1 MDLNE
6 ILSSL
11 REVDTELSTEEQ
23 EDARKGLLSELLA
36 SGDADLQALAAAVHE
51 KSQAVDP
58 SAGDVS
64 EEALA
69 EFALLADV
77 SVAITAR
84 TEAIEEDRARKQ
96 RAAHAAKLAEKIA
109 SVKLPDASR
118 PADDQPQN
126 VSASAAVLPARSGS
140 SVRHQGAA
148 RVERVSLVAASDLP
162 GFFSGQAIT
171 DMKSLTAAVI
181 ARAGR
186 TSNRASNRNVPLASL
201 TRHVP
206 DSHMIQDG
214 MQDWQKLDAAANERS
229 FAGGS
234 LAASL
239 LKRGTTLTASTPVP
253 GLMNGYAWCAPMEI
267 QDELCPV
274 EGSLDGLLDLPT
286 IVTARGGVMWP
297 ATPDYTALYQPFCFS
312 DEDVSGGGYP
322 IEKPCVELPCP
333 EGWEEAK
340 LQGCSLCLETGIIQS
355 RVAPE
360 QVERALTEMLIA
372 HQHHLNRAKL
382 QAIVDSIS
390 AESGGHT
397 DLTAWGNHGPGL
409 IESLLSFI
417 ELQVTRMRE
426 RRKLAFGVT
435 LEAIFPS
442 WVLPVLK
449 ADLSKKNAIE
459 GRWGATDQ
467 DVITYLLTRGI
478 RPQFVRGWQD
488 ELFTDEAVITQWP
501 TQVTFLIYQAG
512 AFVAVEGPS
521 VQLEMVHDKALLQ
534 RNREI
539 RLFAEDLYTIARR
552 CGQAA
557 SFTVPLCPNGVS
569 GGQEVIECSPVE
581 PPAPAQR
588 SVRVAPARV

>member
-6 ILSSL
+6 ILASL

-23 EDARKGLLSELLA
+23 ATARGGLLSELLA
-36 SGDADLQALAAAVHE
+36 SGDADLQTLAAAVHE

-64 EEALA
+64 EEALS

-77 SVAITAR
+77 SEAISAQ
-84 TEAIEEDRARKQ
+84 TEAIEADLAKKQ

-118 PADDQPQN
+118 PAGDVVPT
-126 VSASAAVLPARSGS
+126 VSASAGALPARIGS
-140 SVRHQGAA
+140 RAQAAA
-148 RVERVSLVAASDLP
+148 RVEKVSLVAASDLP

-171 DMKSLTAAVI
+171 DMRSLTAAVI

-201 TRHVP
+201 QRHVP
-206 DSHMIQDG
+206 DSHLIQDG
-214 MQDWQKLDAAANERS
+214 MQDWQKLDTAANERS
-229 FAGGS
+229 MPGGS

-286 IVTARGGVMWP
+286 VVTARGGVMWP
-297 ATPDYTALYQPFCFS
+297 ATPDYTGLYQPFCFS
-312 DEDVSGGGYP
+312 DEDVNGGYP

-382 QAIVDSIS
+382 QALVDSIS

-459 GRWGATDQ
+459 GRWSATDQ

-488 ELFTDEAVITQWP
+488 EMFTDEAVITQWP
-501 TQVTFLIYQAG
+501 TQVTFLLYQAG
-512 AFVAVEGPS
+512 AFIAVEGPS
-521 VQLEMVHDKALLQ
+521 VQLEMVHDKALIQ

-539 RLFAEDLYTIARR
+539 RLFAEDLYTVARR

-569 GGQEVIECSPVE
+569 GGQEVIECTDVA

-588 SVRVAPARV
+588 SVRVSPARV

>member
-6 ILSSL
+6 ILAGL
-11 REVDTELSTEEQ
+11 REVDSELSPEEQ
-23 EDARKGLLSELLA
+23 ADARKGLLAELLA
-36 SGDADLQALAAAVHE
+36 SGEADIQTIAAAVHE

-58 SAGDVS
+58 SSGDVS
-64 EEALA
+64 EEALE

-77 SVAITAR
+77 SEAISAR
-84 TEAIEEDRARKQ
+84 TEAIQDEHARQQ

-109 SVKLPDASR
+109 SVKLPDATAQ
-118 PADDQPQN
+118 PTADEAPS
-126 VSASAAVLPARSGS
+126 VTASGTALPSRSGQ
-140 SVRHQGAA
+140 RHQTAA
-148 RVERVSLVAASDLP
+148 RTEKMSLVAASDLP
-162 GFFSGQAIT
+162 GFFSGQAIH
-171 DMKSLTAAVI
+171 DMRALTAAVI

-186 TSNRASNRNVPLASL
+186 TSTRASGRNVPLVSF

-206 DSHMIQDG
+206 DSHLIQDG
-214 MQDWQKLDAAANERS
+214 MQDWQKMEQAANERTLP
-229 FAGGS
+229 GGS
-234 LAASL
+234 LAASM
-239 LKRGTTLTASTPVP
+239 LKRGTSLTASTPIP
-253 GLMNGYAWCAPMEI
+253 GLMTGYAWCAPMEI
-267 QDELCPV
+267 QDELCPI

-286 IVTARGGVMWP
+286 IVTSRGGVMWP
-297 ATPDYTALYQPFCFS
+297 ATPDYTGLYEPFCFS
-312 DEDVSGGGYP
+312 DEDVSGGYP

-360 QVERALTEMLIA
+360 QVQRALTEMLIA

-382 QAIVDSIS
+382 QAIVDSI
-390 AESGGHT
+390 ATESGGHT

-426 RRKLAFGVT
+426 RRKLAFNTT

-442 WVLPVLK
+442 WVLPVLR
-449 ADLSKKNAIE
+449 ADLSKKNAIA
-459 GRWGATDQ
+459 GRWAASDQ
-467 DVITYLLTRGI
+467 DVINYLLTRGI
-478 RPQFVRGWQD
+478 RPQFIRGWQD

-501 TQVTFLIYQAG
+501 TQVSFLIYQAG

-539 RLFAEDLYTIARR
+539 RLFAEDLYTVARR

-569 GGQEVIECSPVE
+569 GGQEVIECSSVE
-581 PPAPAQR
+581 PPSPAQQSR
-588 SVRVAPARV
+588 RVAPARV

>member
-6 ILSSL
+6 ILASL
-11 REVDTELSTEEQ
+11 REVDTELSAEEQ
-23 EDARKGLLSELLA
+23 ADARKGLLTELLS
-36 SGDADLQALAAAVHE
+36 SGETDIQSLAASVHE

-77 SVAITAR
+77 SEAISAR
-84 TEAIEEDRARKQ
+84 TEAIQDELAKQQ

-109 SVKLPDASR
+109 SVKLPDAT
-118 PADDQPQN
+118 QPSEETPS
-126 VSASAAVLPARSGS
+126 VAASGAVMPAR
-140 SVRHQGAA
+140 QGQRNTLAAA
-148 RVERVSLVAASDLP
+148 RTEKVSLVAASDLP
-162 GFFSGQAIT
+162 GFFSGQAIN
-171 DMKSLTAAVI
+171 DMRALTAAVI

-186 TSNRASNRNVPLASL
+186 TSTRASGRNVPLVSL
-201 TRHVP
+201 QRHVP
-206 DSHMIQDG
+206 ESHLIQDG
-214 MQDWQKLDAAANERS
+214 MQDWQKLEQAANER
-229 FAGGS
+229 ALPGGS

-239 LKRGTTLTASTPVP
+239 LKRGSSLTASTPVP

-267 QDELCPV
+267 QDELCPI

-297 ATPDYTALYQPFCFS
+297 ATPDYTGLYEPFCFS
-312 DEDVSGGGYP
+312 DEDVNGGYP

-360 QVERALTEMLIA
+360 QVQRAITEMLLA
-372 HQHHLNRAKL
+372 HQHHLNRAKI
-382 QAIVDSIS
+382 QALVDSIA

-426 RRKLAFGVT
+426 RRKLAFATT
-435 LEAIFPS
+435 LEAVFPS

-449 ADLSKKNAIE
+449 ADLSKKNAIG
-459 GRWGATDQ
+459 GRWAASDQ
-467 DVITYLLTRGI
+467 DVINYLLTRGI

-488 ELFTDEAVITQWP
+488 ELFSDEAVITQWP
-501 TQVTFLIYQAG
+501 TQVTFLLYQAG

-539 RLFAEDLYTIARR
+539 RLFAEDLYTVARR

-569 GGQEVIECSPVE
+569 GGQEVIECSSVE
-581 PPAPAQR
+581 PPAPGQQSR
-588 SVRVAPARV
+588 RVAPSRV

>member
-6 ILSSL
+6 ILASL
-11 REVDTELSTEEQ
+11 REVDTELSVEEQ
-23 EDARKGLLSELLA
+23 ASARHGLLSELLA
-36 SGDADLQALAAAVHE
+36 SGDADLQTLAAAVHE

-64 EEALA
+64 EEALS

-77 SVAITAR
+77 SEAITSR
-84 TEAIEEDRARKQ
+84 TEAIEADLAKKK

-109 SVKLPDASR
+109 SVKLPDTSRSADAEVPTVTAS
-118 PADDQPQN
+118 
-126 VSASAAVLPARSGS
+126 S
-140 SVRHQGAA
+140 SVAPAGGHAGIRSHGAA
-148 RVERVSLVAASDLP
+148 RTERISLVAASDLP
-162 GFFSGQAIT
+162 GFFSGQQIT
-171 DMKSLTAAVI
+171 DMRALTAAVI

-186 TSNRASNRNVPLASL
+186 TSNRASNRQVPLASL
-201 TRHVP
+201 QRHVP
-206 DSHMIQDG
+206 ESHLIQDG
-214 MQDWQKLDAAANERS
+214 MQDWQKLESAANERG

-297 ATPDYTALYQPFCFS
+297 ATPDYTGLYQPFCFS
-312 DEDVSGGGYP
+312 DEDVNGGYP

-372 HQHHLNRAKL
+372 HQHQLNRSKL

-409 IESLLSFI
+409 IEGLLSFI

-459 GRWGATDQ
+459 GRWSATDQ

-488 ELFTDEAVITQWP
+488 EMFTDEAVITQWP
-501 TQVTFLIYQAG
+501 TQVTFLLYQAG
-512 AFVAVEGPS
+512 AFIAVEGPS

-539 RLFAEDLYTIARR
+539 RLFAEDLYTVARR

-569 GGQEVIECSPVE
+569 GGQEVIECTPVE

-588 SVRVAPARV
+588 SVRVSPARV

>member
-6 ILSSL
+6 ILASL
-11 REVDTELSTEEQ
+11 REVDSELSQEEQ
-23 EDARKGLLSELLA
+23 ADARSGLLTELLA
-36 SGDADLQALAAAVHE
+36 SGDADLQTLAAAVHE

-77 SVAITAR
+77 SVAITGR
-84 TEAIEEDRARKQ
+84 TEAIEEDHAKKR

-118 PADDQPQN
+118 PAEGDVPA
-126 VSASAAVLPARSGS
+126 VAASTAVLPTRSGGRGHS
-140 SVRHQGAA
+140 AA
-148 RVERVSLVAASDLP
+148 RVEKVSLVAASDLP

-171 DMKSLTAAVI
+171 DMRALTAAVI

-186 TSNRASNRNVPLASL
+186 TSNRASNRNVPLAAL
-201 TRHVP
+201 QRHVP
-206 DSHMIQDG
+206 DSHLIQEG
-214 MQDWQKLDAAANERS
+214 TQEWQKLESAANERS

-286 IVTARGGVMWP
+286 IVTTRGGVMWP

-312 DEDVSGGGYP
+312 DEDVSGGYP

-557 SFTVPLCPNGVS
+557 SFTVPLCPTGVS
-569 GGQEVIECSPVE
+569 GGQEVIECTPVE
-581 PPAPAQR
+581 PAAQAQQ
-588 SVRVAPARV
+588 SVRVAPSRV

>member
-6 ILSSL
+6 ILASL
-11 REVDTELSTEEQ
+11 REVDTELSPEEQ
-23 EDARKGLLSELLA
+23 ADARKGLLAELLA
-36 SGDADLQALAAAVHE
+36 SGEADIQTIAAAVHE

-58 SAGDVS
+58 SSGDVS

-77 SVAITAR
+77 SEAISAR
-84 TEAIEEDRARKQ
+84 TEAIQDEQARQQ

-109 SVKLPDASR
+109 SVKLPDATAPSSTDETTSI
-118 PADDQPQN
+118 A
-126 VSASAAVLPARSGS
+126 ASGAVMPPRS
-140 SVRHQGAA
+140 VNRHQTAA
-148 RVERVSLVAASDLP
+148 RTEKVSLVAASDLP

-171 DMKSLTAAVI
+171 DMRALTHAVI

-186 TSNRASNRNVPLASL
+186 TSTRASGRNVPLVSL
-201 TRHVP
+201 QRHVP
-206 DSHMIQDG
+206 DSHHIQDG
-214 MQDWQKLDAAANERS
+214 MQDWQKLEQAANER
-229 FAGGS
+229 ALPGGS
-234 LAASL
+234 LAASM
-239 LKRGTTLTASTPVP
+239 LKRGTSLTASTPVP

-267 QDELCPV
+267 QDELCPI

-297 ATPDYTALYQPFCFS
+297 ATPDFSGLYEPFCFS
-312 DEDVSGGGYP
+312 DEDVNGGYP

-360 QVERALTEMLIA
+360 QVQRAITEMLIA
-372 HQHHLNRAKL
+372 HQHHLNRAKI
-382 QAIVDSIS
+382 QALVDSI
-390 AESGGHT
+390 ATESGGHT

-409 IESLLSFI
+409 MESLLSFI

-426 RRKLAFGVT
+426 RRKLAFNTT
-435 LEAIFPS
+435 LEAVFPS
-442 WVLPVLK
+442 WVLPVLRS
-449 ADLSKKNAIE
+449 DLSKKNAIA
-459 GRWGATDQ
+459 GRWAASDQ
-467 DVITYLLTRGI
+467 DVINYLLTRGI
-478 RPQFVRGWQD
+478 RPQFIRGWQD
-488 ELFTDEAVITQWP
+488 EQFTDEAVITQWP
-501 TQVTFLIYQAG
+501 TQVSFLIYQAG

-539 RLFAEDLYTIARR
+539 RLFAEDLYTVARR

-557 SFTVPLCPNGVS
+557 SFTVPLCPNGIS

-581 PPAPAQR
+581 PPAPAQQSR
-588 SVRVAPARV
+588 RVAPARS

>member
-6 ILSSL
+6 ILASL
-11 REVDTELSTEEQ
+11 REVDSELSTEEQ
-23 EDARKGLLSELLA
+23 ADARGGLLSELLA
-36 SGDADLQALAAAVHE
+36 SGDADLQTLAAAVHE

-84 TEAIEEDRARKQ
+84 TEAIEADQAKRK

-109 SVKLPDASR
+109 AVKLPDASR
-118 PADDQPQN
+118 SAEGD
-126 VSASAAVLPARSGS
+126 VSTVTASTAALPTRSGG
-140 SVRHQGAA
+140 RTQGAA
-148 RVERVSLVAASDLP
+148 RVEKVSLVAASDLP

-171 DMKSLTAAVI
+171 DMRALTAAVI

-186 TSNRASNRNVPLASL
+186 TSNRASNRNVPLAAL
-201 TRHVP
+201 QRHVP
-206 DSHMIQDG
+206 DSHLVQDG
-214 MQDWQKLDAAANERS
+214 MQDWQKLEQAASERA

-253 GLMNGYAWCAPMEI
+253 GLMSGYAWCAPMEI

-312 DEDVSGGGYP
+312 DEDVSGGYP

-390 AESGGHT
+390 AQSGGHT

-459 GRWGATDQ
+459 GRWSATDQ

-488 ELFTDEAVITQWP
+488 EMFTDEAVITQWP

-539 RLFAEDLYTIARR
+539 RLFAEDLYTVARR

-557 SFTVPLCPNGVS
+557 SFTVPLCPTGVS
-569 GGQEVIECSPVE
+569 GGQEVIECTPVE
-581 PPAPAQR
+581 PPAQAQQ
-588 SVRVAPARV
+588 SFRVAPSRV